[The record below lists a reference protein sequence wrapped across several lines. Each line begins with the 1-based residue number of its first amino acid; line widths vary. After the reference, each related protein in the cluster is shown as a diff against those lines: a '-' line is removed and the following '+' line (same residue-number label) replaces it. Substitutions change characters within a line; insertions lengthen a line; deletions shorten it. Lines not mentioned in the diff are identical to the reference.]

1 MKKEEFEQQ
10 IQALIPRPSLE
21 TTTALY
27 EMAVDAI
34 DEDGPQRILND
45 LDFISRHFDQNV
57 LQGAYEIIQHGS
69 GALPGELVAAAVF
82 LQAGDTPAHM
92 AQMAEDGYLMCFHA
106 VKEKGE
112 LSPFAICSVIEG
124 GEKYERYTTHFGIF
138 APADVFSA
146 AREHANHQ
154 GITVAQALQC
164 VGMDGKATSKKLY
177 EAQKIITDR
186 WPEMAQALSSIFDC
200 CPAVAAHITFD
211 VDQDC
216 VTVEYNPLWQELEKG
231 MQLNDI
237 KMNSSQQQKAPH
249 KHRQKER

>member
-1 MKKEEFEQQ
+1 MKKEEFEQH
-10 IQALIPRPSLE
+10 IQALIPRPSPE
-21 TTTALY
+21 TTAALY
-27 EMAVDAI
+27 KMSVDAL
-34 DEDGPQRILND
+34 EEEGPQKILND

-57 LQGAYEIIQHGS
+57 LQGTYEIIQHGS

-92 AQMAEDGYLMCFHA
+92 AQMAEDGYLMCFHT

-112 LSPFAICSVIEG
+112 LSPIALCTVIEG
-124 GEKYERYTTHFGIF
+124 REKHERYTTHFGAF
-138 APADVFSA
+138 TPADMFSA
-146 AREHANHQ
+146 AKEHANRQ

-186 WPEMAQALSSIFDC
+186 WPEMAQALSGIFEK
-200 CPAVAAHITFD
+200 CPVVTAHITFD

-231 MQLNDI
+231 IQRNDI